1 MQAGTLLKA
10 EGDVEAD
17 ETFVGG
23 LAKNM
28 HRATLLPLSSVPR
41 SRMPMTMAL
50 PAPPVPVIFCSRLR
64 GTLELAKAALL
75 KFRFIPA
82 CAGNAPDPAERLIV
96 APVHPRVCGERVKIK
111 VAAEM
116 YPRFIPACAGNAHKR
131 HRGNDRHAVHP
142 RVCGERV
149 DAGSHARD
157 TFGSSPRVRG
167 TQMQAVGAQYQARF
181 IPACAGN
188 AFGSGALLVLIGGF
202 LTRAG
207 PFERVGDRP
216 CRGRTSDV

>member
-1 MQAGTLLKA
+1 MLHRIRLAMQAGTLLKA

-82 CAGNAPDPAERLIV
+82 CAGNASTRSPYASWK
-96 APVHPRVCGERVKIK
+96 PVHPRVCGERVKIK

-142 RVCGERV
+142 RVCGERGLLDNV
-149 DAGSHARD
+149 NG
-157 TFGSSPRVRG
+157 FGGGSSPRVRG
-167 TQMQAVGAQYQARF
+167 TLAPAVWA
-181 IPACAGN
+181 
-188 AFGSGALLVLIGGF
+188 
-202 LTRAG
+202 
-207 PFERVGDRP
+207 
-216 CRGRTSDV
+216 